1 MQDFL
6 DGRGGSQVGTVN
18 LIIGLQ
24 VAVTLAAG
32 LIVWL
37 ASGEGESAVSALWG
51 GSIGFLSALVYV
63 RVVRAARGQG
73 PNELVKAH
81 YVAQALKF
89 AVTVVLFGATFIIA
103 KRIAPLPLFLTY
115 AATLLAY
122 WAGLIRYQDER

>member
-1 MQDFL
+1 MQVFL
-6 DGRGGSQVGTVN
+6 DGRGGRRVGTVN

-37 ASGEGESAVSALWG
+37 ASGEGRSAVSALWG
-51 GSIGFLSALVYV
+51 GSIGFLSALVYA
-63 RVVRAARGQG
+63 RVIQSARGQG
-73 PNELVKAH
+73 PNELVRAH

-89 AVTVVLFGATFIIA
+89 AVTVTLFGTTFVVA
-103 KRIAPLPLFLTY
+103 KHVAPLPLFLTY
-115 AATLLAY
+115 ASTLLAY